1 MDRFASVQTRQ
12 LERYCSQYRNPACES
27 VHAFT
32 VSWSKEN
39 NWLFPLPF
47 LIPCVLKHMS
57 AGGEDGTLLV
67 PHWPSASWLFWPC
80 NDCWSVDVMVR
91 GPIVI
96 YLYAGV
102 MTIYWLC
109 CFGLSVCCCHG
120 SLPQAVLAKGVF
132 HSTDILLLC

>member
-27 VHAFT
+27 VDAFT

-39 NWLFPLPF
+39 NWLFPPPF

-67 PHWPSASWLFWPC
+67 PHWPSASWLFWPAMTVGLWMS
-80 NDCWSVDVMVR
+80 WSEV
-91 GPIVI
+91 
-96 YLYAGV
+96 
-102 MTIYWLC
+102 
-109 CFGLSVCCCHG
+109 
-120 SLPQAVLAKGVF
+120 
-132 HSTDILLLC
+132 LLLFTSMLAL